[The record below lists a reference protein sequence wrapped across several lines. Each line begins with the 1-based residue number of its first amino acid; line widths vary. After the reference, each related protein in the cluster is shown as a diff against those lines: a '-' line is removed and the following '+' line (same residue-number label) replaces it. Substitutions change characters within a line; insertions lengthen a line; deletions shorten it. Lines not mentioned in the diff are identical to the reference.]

1 MDYHGEIGI
10 ILVNLSTTPYTINP
24 GDRIAQLVMAEVVKI
39 EFSEVTEFNE
49 KTERGSGGF
58 GHTGKD

>member
-10 ILVNLSTTPYTINP
+10 ILVNLSTAPYTINP
-24 GDRIAQLVMAEVVKI
+24 GDRVAQLVMAEVVKI

-49 KTERGSGGF
+49 ETERGEGGF
-58 GHTGKD
+58 GHTGN